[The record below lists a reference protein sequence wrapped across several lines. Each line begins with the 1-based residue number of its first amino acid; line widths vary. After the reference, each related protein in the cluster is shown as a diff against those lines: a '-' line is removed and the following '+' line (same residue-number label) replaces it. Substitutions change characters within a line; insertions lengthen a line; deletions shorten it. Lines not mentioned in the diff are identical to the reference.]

1 MAQPIQLLSATAA
14 APTKAAARLRKHYMS
29 WADRRHVPGMSTEL
43 GQRNIYILPTR
54 SGLLYAGLLLALLV
68 GAINYQ
74 LNLGYLLT
82 FMLAGVGVMSMHLT
96 HRNLRHLR
104 LALQP
109 VEPAH
114 AEGVASLKLVLS
126 VEQAERY
133 AIALWCE
140 GDDRSYVTEHA
151 SLIDVQPQSPTQT
164 TLSMAVST
172 RGWQPVQRISLET
185 RFPLGLWRAWSH
197 WRPAGA
203 GAQVL
208 VYPKLES
215 HPPPLPYW
223 QEDAAKSDNLHP
235 QRPIHTGEYDGVRPY
250 RTGDAMK
257 RVVWKKF
264 AKADELVSRDDL
276 SANAEALLLDYNS
289 LAGLDTEARL
299 SRLAAWVLACERQGL
314 AFAMNLGTQHLP
326 RDEGGAQTHAAL
338 RMLALYGDA
347 SAQKSASS

>member
-1 MAQPIQLLSATAA
+1 MTPLSATITV
-14 APTKAAARLRKHYMS
+14 PTKAAARLRKHYMS
-29 WADRRHVPGMSTEL
+29 WADRRHTPGMSTQL

-109 VEPAH
+109 VEPAY
-114 AEGVASLKLVLS
+114 AGSVASLKLVLS

-140 GDDRSYVTEHA
+140 GDDQKHA

-164 TLSMAVST
+164 TLSMAVNT
-172 RGWQPVQRISLET
+172 RGWQSVQRISLET

-208 VYPKLES
+208 VYPQVEAQ
-215 HPPPLPYW
+215 PPPLPYW
-223 QEDAAKSDNLHP
+223 QENTASREEKISNKPL
-235 QRPIHTGEYDGVRPY
+235 HTGEYDGVRPY

-276 SANAEALLLDYNS
+276 SASSDALLLDYHS

-299 SRLAAWVLACERQGL
+299 SRLAAWALTCERQGL
-314 AFAMNLGTQHLP
+314 AFALKLGEQHLP
-326 RDEGGAQTHAAL
+326 RDEGGAQVHAAL
-338 RMLALYGDA
+338 RMLALYGSVLDNKKS
-347 SAQKSASS
+347 SA

>member
-1 MAQPIQLLSATAA
+1 MTQAAQLLSASATV
-14 APTKAAARLRKHYMS
+14 PTKAAARLRKHYMR

-109 VEPAH
+109 IEPAH

-140 GDDRSYVTEHA
+140 GDDQKHA
-151 SLIDVQPQSPTQT
+151 SLVDVQPQSPTQT
-164 TLSMAVST
+164 TLSMPLNT

-197 WRPAGA
+197 WRPLGA

-215 HPPPLPYW
+215 HPPALPYW
-223 QEDAAKSDNLHP
+223 QENTANPEDNSSKKPL
-235 QRPIHTGEYDGVRPY
+235 HTGEYDGVRPY

-276 SANAEALLLDYNS
+276 SANAAALLLDYNS

-299 SRLAAWVLACERQGL
+299 SRLAAWVMACERQGL
-314 AFAMNLGTQHLP
+314 AFALNLGAQHLP

-338 RMLALYGDA
+338 RMLALYGEA
-347 SAQKSASS
+347 SAQKTANS